1 MKRVTIIG
9 GGPAGLMAATTL
21 LEAVCE
27 LILIDQKQTVG
38 RKFLVAGDG
47 GFNLTHS
54 EELTQFLSRYDCDW
68 IRNHVKSYTPNQFRS
83 FLNQIGIPTV
93 IGSSGKVFPEDQFT
107 PAQVLAA
114 WKKYLSSKITFKTN
128 TKMIGFQEGRV
139 QLESNGEITD
149 FPTDYLVMAL
159 GSKAWPVTGSDG
171 NWISLF
177 EEKNISVN
185 PFQAS
190 NSGVVLYENWLGDL
204 EGKVLKNIRTSCGN
218 QSCSGDIVC
227 TNYGLEGK
235 PIYAINRELR
245 KLEKPIFKIDF
256 KPQMS
261 LDKIT
266 QILKQAKTPSKG
278 LKDLKL
284 GEIAQY
290 WLKKFVSKER
300 FLNPVD
306 LAKSI
311 KEFAVGV
318 IGFRPLD
325 EVISC
330 AGGISLTE
338 VSESGELNKYPNV
351 FVAGEMVD
359 WDAPTGGYLIQ
370 GCVSSGYAVGK
381 AISFHLL
388 GGAEVTDQ
396 FSVN

>member
-21 LEAVCE
+21 LEANCE
-27 LILIDQKQTVG
+27 VVLIEQKPTVG

-54 EELTQFLSRYDCDW
+54 EELSVFLSRYDSDW
-68 IRNHVKSYTPNQFRS
+68 ISNQVKLFTPTQFRV
-83 FLNQIGIPTV
+83 FLHQIGIPTI

-114 WKKYLSSKITFKTN
+114 WKNYLATKITFRTN
-128 TKMIGFQEGRV
+128 SKMIDFQVGSV
-139 QLESNGEITD
+139 LLETNGVVENY
-149 FPTDYLVMAL
+149 PTDYLVMAL
-159 GSKAWPVTGSDG
+159 GSRAWPVTGSDG

-177 EEKNISVN
+177 EKKNISVS
-185 PFQAS
+185 PFQPS
-190 NSGVVLYENWLGDL
+190 NSGVILYENWLGNL

-245 KLEKPIFKIDF
+245 KLERPIFTIDF

-261 LDKIT
+261 LEKIV
-266 QILKQAKTPSKG
+266 QILKLAKTPSKG

-284 GEIAQY
+284 SEIAQF

-300 FLNPVD
+300 FLNPD
-306 LAKSI
+306 ELAKSI
-311 KEFAVGV
+311 KEFKIGV
-318 IGFRPLD
+318 VGFRPLD

-330 AGGISLTE
+330 AGGVSEAEI
-338 VSESGELNKYPNV
+338 SESGELNKYPNV
-351 FVAGEMVD
+351 YVAGEMID

-370 GCVSSGYAVGK
+370 GCVSSGYAAGNS
-381 AISFHLL
+381 INHRLS
-388 GGAEVTDQ
+388 AE
-396 FSVN
+396 